1 MLPLVYSLNLYTV
14 LFI

>member
-1 MLPLVYSLNLYTV
+1 MLPLVYSWNLYTV